1 MRYIFRRFLFLFHGI
16 HGNESNFVTNSNFD
30 RASKYIS
37 RSNIS
42 KSWNKSDLLFFFSFF
57 CKSKKRERRIIISSF
72 ELFSFFLFFFL
83 VAFFV
88 TVVSVVDSQ
97 SQNSSS
103 NSLSSP
109 RSSYSESEMRV
120 EKRHAKGRLLDARM
134 NELTIFLI
142 KNTERTVRRE

>member
-72 ELFSFFLFFFL
+72 ELFSFFL

>member
-1 MRYIFRRFLFLFHGI
+1 MRYISRRFLFLFHGI

-42 KSWNKSDLLFFFSFF
+42 KSWNKSDLLFFSPFF
-57 CKSKKRERRIIISSF
+57 VNLKKEKEELLFRLLSYF
-72 ELFSFFLFFFL
+72 LFSFFFL